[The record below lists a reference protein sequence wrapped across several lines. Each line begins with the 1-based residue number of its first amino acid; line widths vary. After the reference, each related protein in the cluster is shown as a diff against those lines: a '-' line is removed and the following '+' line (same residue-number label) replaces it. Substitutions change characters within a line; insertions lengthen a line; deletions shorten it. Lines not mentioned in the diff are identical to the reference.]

1 MLHRKDYLDDLAKT
15 KLVKAAFEL
24 GLEVG
29 EHGHIENVGW
39 VNAEL
44 RHMMQEAQ
52 DLEIQDVVKRRY
64 AFGKEKGRVRREG
77 KISQIGGT
85 KTFTKDQKGAAIQG
99 AKKPQEPRPRFVER
113 ISSEEGIW
121 STVSVMKFL
130 RGDEEMQSHLS
141 NLFAGLVDLH
151 DRLMQMP
158 ADKEPSK
165 TFDNGLQVINDVGWI
180 TTYDVKFFDEKT
192 AMAKVETTSLL
203 SRSMGHCESP
213 MCTPLCGIM
222 ETVGLKSFG
231 RSVLAVEESC
241 MAQDKPACTF
251 KLFPR
256 DLSRDEGI

>member
-1 MLHRKDYLDDLAKT
+1 M
-15 KLVKAAFEL
+15 
-24 GLEVG
+24 
-29 EHGHIENVGW
+29 
-39 VNAEL
+39 NAEL

-52 DLEIQDVVKRRY
+52 DLGIQDVIKRRY
-64 AFGKEKGRVRREG
+64 EFGKEKGRVRREG
-77 KISQIGGT
+77 KISQLGASKISM
-85 KTFTKDQKGAAIQG
+85 KDPKGAVIQG
-99 AKKPQEPRPRFVER
+99 AKKEREPQPRFVER

-130 RGDEEMQSHLS
+130 RGDDEMQSHLT

-158 ADKEPSK
+158 ADNEPSK
-165 TFDNGLQVINDVGWI
+165 TFDNGLKIINDVGWI

-213 MCTPLCGIM
+213 MCTPLCNIM